1 MQFKEVF
8 SSFDA
13 VSKSIPL
20 TPGVYLITTKIDMS
34 LNNLSNSEF
43 ASLTVIV
50 GDNQTIASGSLSA
63 GANENKS
70 GSSFSFAQLAT
81 VTDADCKI
89 HFSGP
94 GLESGATSA
103 SAIVYVCAERL

>member
-8 SSFDA
+8 GSLDT

-20 TPGVYLITTKIDMS
+20 SPGVYLITTKIDMQ
-34 LNNLSNSEF
+34 LSNSSNSES
-43 ASLTVIV
+43 AGMSVIV
-50 GDNQTIASGSLSA
+50 GDSQTIAGGILSA
-63 GANENKS
+63 NANENKS
-70 GSSFSFAQLAT
+70 GSSFSFAQLVT

-94 GLESGATSA
+94 GLESGASSA
-103 SAIVYVCAERL
+103 GATVYVCAERL